1 MKLPWNKQYLTIAFH
16 VIVTVVAIGAAMMIM
31 AQLSQFAGVIQAG
44 FFRLV
49 HLFSPLLF
57 AVVIAFLLNPLV
69 GWMQRKVLRRPKPK
83 EGFEKRTLATALS
96 YLLFFAALILLGG
109 MMVRSL
115 GASSAS
121 QMALAVERYVNSII
135 VALLRVQE
143 ELSQMGILSNLN
155 EVINTLVGLISAGL
169 QNMVISVGTGVAS
182 VGSMALNLA
191 LGFLIAFY
199 MLMEKDAFLHRLQSM
214 NRVFLPRK
222 VSKRV
227 ERFCTDLNTVFS
239 GYVTGQL
246 TDAMI
251 MAAMIIVSFWVA
263 GIPYAV
269 VIVVISGFSNLI
281 PYVGAIVAYIL
292 SILMGLL
299 SGEPIKALY
308 AAIIVLVLQQID
320 SMIIVPR
327 VVGKS
332 VELHP
337 ALVILALSV
346 FGGLFG
352 LVGMVFAVPVT
363 ALIKLYIDRAYERKK
378 KRLLS
383 ASQEGTNG

>member
-16 VIVTVVAIGAAMMIM
+16 VVVTVLAIGAGILIM
-31 AQLSQFAGVIQAG
+31 GQLGKFTGVIEAG

-49 HLFSPLLF
+49 HLFSPLLI

-69 GWMQRKVLRRPKPK
+69 EWMQRKVLRKKRPQD
-83 EGFEKRTLATALS
+83 GFEKRTMATALS
-96 YLLFFAALILLGG
+96 YVLFFVAVFVLGS
-109 MMVRSL
+109 MVVKSL
-115 GASSAS
+115 GASDAS
-121 QMALAVERYVNSII
+121 QLASALDRYANSTIS
-135 VALLRVQE
+135 VLLHLQE
-143 ELSQMGILSNLN
+143 ELSQMGVLSNLN
-155 EVINTLVGLISAGL
+155 EVINTLVGFFSTAL
-169 QNMVISVGTGVAS
+169 QGFILSLGTSLAS
-182 VGSMALNLA
+182 IGSMALNVA

-199 MLMEKDAFLHRLQSM
+199 MLMEKEAFLHRLQSM
-214 NRVFLPRK
+214 NRVFLPRHI
-222 VSKRV
+222 SRRI

-269 VIVVISGFSNLI
+269 VIGVISGFSNLI

-299 SGEPIKALY
+299 SGEPVKALY

-352 LVGMVFAVPVT
+352 LIGMVFAVPVT
-363 ALIKLYIDRAYERKK
+363 ALCKLYLDRAYERR
-378 KRLLS
+378 KRRLHQTPKE
-383 ASQEGTNG
+383 ADNG